1 MIDKV
6 MVLVGGPCDGRRV
19 KIDGRP
25 KVYYVP
31 RVNRLDFSITPRDPV
46 EESCIKEIY
55 EEYVRIENRVYA
67 HSSVSHLDVVDLL
80 VSGYRNE
87 IGQ

>member
-1 MIDKV
+1 MTDKT

-25 KVYYVP
+25 KIYYVP
-31 RVNRLDFSITPRDPV
+31 RVNRIDFSVRPRD
-46 EESCIKEIY
+46 SI
-55 EEYVRIENRVYA
+55 EEYVRAEDRVYV
-67 HSSVSHLDVVDLL
+67 HSSISHLNVVDLL